1 MSTKLLV
8 SQYRKLPER
17 PPKFRPLNNSVSVQW
32 LKTFLKCII
41 SYHFRILHLQISICY
56 RVIRLILILSH

>member
-8 SQYRKLPER
+8 SQYRRLPER
-17 PPKFRPLNNSVSVQW
+17 LPKFRILNNSVSVQW

-41 SYHFRILHLQISICY
+41 SYHFRILHLQISISY
-56 RVIRLILILSH
+56 RVIRLILILSY